1 MTRLRGVIWLV
12 AGVVLALLAG
22 IVAFSAL
29 NRVAEQAAVDQGV
42 LEPRLSVVV
51 ASRSVPVRSVL
62 TLEDLQVAE
71 IPASTVPVD
80 ALNSMDDAI
89 GRLTTTDLVAGEPLL
104 AQRLVDPNVVAG
116 DGRTAVYLVDG
127 QLLLALPAQDLLSRV
142 GVIKPGDFVDIAA
155 TLTFPADRGIGAAEG
170 GDDEQSTFFLLQNV
184 PVVGATGRVAPPQNV
199 ADGAAAVADDRPDT
213 LLVTVSPQDALAL
226 KYAVDAG
233 GTLDI
238 LLRPPG
244 VTRPF
249 LADPVDVDYLINRYR
264 IPTGAGR

>member
-1 MTRLRGVIWLV
+1 MSRLRGVIWLL
-12 AGVVLALLAG
+12 AGAVLALLAG

-42 LEPRLSVVV
+42 LEPRVTVVT
-51 ASRSVPVRSVL
+51 ASRSVPIRSIL
-62 TLEDLQVAE
+62 TLEDLQVGE
-71 IPASTVPVD
+71 IPASTVPAG
-80 ALNSMDDAI
+80 ALNSVDDVI
-89 GRLTTTDLVAGEPLL
+89 GRLTTVDLLPGEPLIDL
-104 AQRLVDPNVVAG
+104 RLVDPNVVAA

-142 GVIKPGDFVDIAA
+142 GVIKPGDYVDIAA
-155 TLTFPADRGIGAAEG
+155 TLTFPADRGIGASEG
-170 GDDEQSTFFLLQNV
+170 ASDEQTTFFLLQNV
-184 PVVGATGRVAPPQNV
+184 PVVGATGRVAPVANV
-199 ADGAAAVADDRPDT
+199 GEGAAAAVDERPDT

-226 KYAVDAG
+226 KYAIDAG

>member
-199 ADGAAAVADDRPDT
+199 AEGAAAVADDRPDT

-226 KYAVDAG
+226 KYAIDAG
-233 GTLDI
+233 GALDI